1 MGNLYQGWELSYFD
15 QADNFRNYEFS
26 LCKNYISGKTAEVGP
41 GTGENIK
48 YYLDR
53 VSNLHL
59 YETSQTLFDIL
70 KKRTESYSNIKL
82 SSQPFKDTNENFD
95 TIIYLDVIEH
105 IKDDQEEILNAY
117 SKLNKNGKLIINV
130 PAFNILFSKFDRDV
144 GHFRRYNKKNLLE
157 IFSKLDIDIKQ
168 LKYFDSIGFFFS
180 LLSKIIGNPKSNF
193 GTKIKIWNFF
203 VPISKILDKILF
215 HSFGKSLI
223 CVVEKTSDDNTTLQ
237 AS

>member
-1 MGNLYQGWELSYFD
+1 MDNLYQGWELSYFD

-105 IKDDQEEILNAY
+105 IKMIR
-117 SKLNKNGKLIINV
+117 K
-130 PAFNILFSKFDRDV
+130 KF
-144 GHFRRYNKKNLLE
+144 
-157 IFSKLDIDIKQ
+157 
-168 LKYFDSIGFFFS
+168 
-180 LLSKIIGNPKSNF
+180 
-193 GTKIKIWNFF
+193 
-203 VPISKILDKILF
+203 
-215 HSFGKSLI
+215 
-223 CVVEKTSDDNTTLQ
+223 
-237 AS
+237 